1 MPCNICHEQYRG
13 LAGDCACTMYGYS
26 DEAEFRSDASEHDIQ
41 AYERA
46 MRERE
51 RMDNTFVMQWIKP
64 VVIPRWVGYIVLGII
79 GGIILLSMSG
89 CAGGL
94 RQVDDAFELAMVE
107 YARKWEGGLS
117 HWTIEDIHID
127 TNRVVNDRHYNPK
140 RPELNG
146 YCWETA
152 EIKHDLAVEKGFDP
166 ADMEIIV
173 FILSDDTAIRGNV
186 DFGSTHAVLRVGDTI
201 YDNGFITTTPFD
213 VEYLT
218 WYGTIIPNV
227 WSEERYL

>member
-1 MPCNICHEQYRG
+1 
-13 LAGDCACTMYGYS
+13 MYGYT
-26 DEAEFRSDASEHDIQ
+26 DEAKFRREASVYDIR
-41 AYERA
+41 AYER
-46 MRERE
+46 MHEPVMPPNRTIREFPVYGRGLTYLLLGV
-51 RMDNTFVMQWIKP
+51 TFC
-64 VVIPRWVGYIVLGII
+64 L
-79 GGIILLSMSG
+79 IILFMSG

-94 RQVDDAFELAMVE
+94 QQADDAFELAMVE
-107 YARKWEGGLS
+107 YARKWEGGIS
-117 HWTIEDIHID
+117 HWAIEDIHID

-173 FILSDDTAIRGNV
+173 FVLNDDTAIWGNV

-201 YDNGFITTTPFD
+201 YDNGFLSTIPFD

-218 WYGTIIPNV
+218 WYGTIIPNI
-227 WSEERYL
+227 WSEEKYL

>member
-1 MPCNICHEQYRG
+1 
-13 LAGDCACTMYGYS
+13 MYGYS
-26 DEAEFRSDASEHDIQ
+26 DEAEFRREASEYDIR
-41 AYERA
+41 AYERMHPPVPPPNIFVLY
-46 MRERE
+46 MR
-51 RMDNTFVMQWIKP
+51 DTGLHLGLIATA
-64 VVIPRWVGYIVLGII
+64 VVILFAVL
-79 GGIILLSMSG
+79 MSG

-94 RQVDDAFELAMVE
+94 QQVDDAFELAMVE

-117 HWTIEDIHID
+117 HWSMEDIHID

-152 EIKHDLAVEKGFDP
+152 EMKHDLAVEKGFDP

-173 FILSDDTAIRGNV
+173 FLLNEDTAMVSDV
-186 DFGSTHAVLRVGDTI
+186 DYGSTHAVLRVGDTI
-201 YDNGFITTTPFD
+201 YDNGFITEVPFD

-218 WYGTIIPNV
+218 WYGTIIPNT